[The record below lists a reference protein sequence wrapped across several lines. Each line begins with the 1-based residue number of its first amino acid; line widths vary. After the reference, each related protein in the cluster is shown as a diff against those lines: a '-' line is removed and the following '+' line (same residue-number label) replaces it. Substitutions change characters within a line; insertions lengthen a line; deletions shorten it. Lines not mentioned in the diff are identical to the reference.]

1 MFDNTVSTLIEIQS
15 GSDIMSD
22 FYVYSDL
29 NQTPIKSVYVMDG
42 QARGYASETI
52 VMPEDTS
59 FTEAYNKYHSYFVP
73 HLKALA
79 RKRDGVQV

>member
-1 MFDNTVSTLIEIQS
+1 MFDNTVRALLATQS
-15 GSDIMSD
+15 GSDVMSD

-73 HLKALA
+73 HLEELA
-79 RKRDGVQV
+79 RKSNGVQV